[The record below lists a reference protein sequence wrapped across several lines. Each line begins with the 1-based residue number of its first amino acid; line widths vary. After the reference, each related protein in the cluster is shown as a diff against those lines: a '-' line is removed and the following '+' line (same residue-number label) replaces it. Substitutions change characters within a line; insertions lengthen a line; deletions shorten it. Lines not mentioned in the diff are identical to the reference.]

1 MFKPIAKSI
10 IFTRAT
16 VSPVDLVGLVVLL
29 AAVFPN
35 LLIKP
40 AILTPLLRRFVS
52 RNFLGS

>member
-40 AILTPLLRRFVS
+40 AILTPLLWRLVS
-52 RNFLGS
+52 RNFLGR